1 MIGWTMN
8 QNLITPIDF
17 SVDVGRL
24 IADTRAVLAKY
35 PFNNH
40 NQVCF
45 QNTSD
50 SFDVYQGTG
59 DSRLDHC
66 PMYGLLE
73 EDFTYFNT
81 EFTDTIFWEI
91 FNSFP
96 HKMGRMR
103 LMKVPAKKC
112 YWMHNDPGMVRYHFA
127 VDTNQDCFILYRDHG
142 HYHIPADGVC
152 YRMNTDEHHT
162 AVNASIE
169 DRIHLVIS
177 GI

>member
-1 MIGWTMN
+1 MKK
-8 QNLITPIDF
+8 NLITPISYKINIDQLKHD
-17 SVDVGRL
+17 S
-24 IADTRAVLAKY
+24 AVVLDKY

-40 NQVCF
+40 NQICF
-45 QNTSD
+45 QNTPGVD
-50 SFDVYQGTG
+50 LDPYQGTG

-66 PMYGLLE
+66 PMYGLQE
-73 EDFTYFNT
+73 EDFKIFNP
-81 EFTDTIFWEI
+81 EFNGTVFEEI
-91 FNSFP
+91 FKTFP
-96 HKMGRMR
+96 HKIGRMR

-127 VDTNQDCFILYRDHG
+127 VDTNSDCFILYRDHG

-152 YRMNTDEHHT
+152 YKMDTDEHHT
-162 AVNASIE
+162 AVNASRD

>member
-1 MIGWTMN
+1 MN

-17 SVDVGRL
+17 SVDVSRL
-24 IADTRAVLAKY
+24 IEDTRAALVKY

-40 NQVCF
+40 NQICF
-45 QNTSD
+45 QNTTTD
-50 SFDVYQGTG
+50 YDVYQGTG

-66 PMYGLLE
+66 PMYGLAE
-73 EDFTYFNT
+73 EEFVNFNPDFQGTVFEEIWNT
-81 EFTDTIFWEI
+81 
-91 FNSFP
+91 FP
-96 HKMGRMR
+96 YKMGRMR

-127 VDTNQDCFILYRDHG
+127 VDTNEDCFILYRDHG
-142 HYHIPADGVC
+142 HYHISADGVC

-162 AVNASIE
+162 AVNASRD

-177 GI
+177 GL